1 MVWHHQ
7 SHPEQPAWA
16 GKEVGPV
23 GPEAVVHTAKVVQE
37 FLAKKKDQTALPPPP
52 YSFDLAPADYF
63 LFPKLKK
70 ELAGIT
76 MIQEEF
82 KKEWEGVLR
91 VISREEFTKAFLR
104 WYERCEKCIR
114 IDRNYV

>member
-1 MVWHHQ
+1 
-7 SHPEQPAWA
+7 
-16 GKEVGPV
+16 V

-37 FLAKKKDQTALPPPP
+37 FLANNKDQTALPPPPP

-76 MIQEEF
+76 MTQEKF
-82 KKEWEGVLR
+82 KKKWEGVLR
-91 VISREEFTKAFLR
+91 RISREEFTKALVR
-104 WYERCEKCIR
+104 
-114 IDRNYV
+114 